1 MKKLVLIISAVY
13 CFAGFAQNSTFAQG
27 VSSNDLIDHPAQY
40 DGKIIVFTGEV
51 IGDIMIR
58 QDFAWL
64 NVSDKN
70 NALGVWLKKDLLKG
84 IIYTGNYK
92 NTGDQ
97 IEISGVFNR
106 VCSQHGGDMDIHAG
120 AIQKVENGGSIPYVA
135 DLNKR
140 RLSLTLLGI
149 IGGLWILMLLTKR

>member
-13 CFAGFAQNSTFAQG
+13 CFAGFAQNPAFAQG
-27 VSSNDLIDHPAQY
+27 VSSNDLIDQPARY
-40 DGKIIVFTGEV
+40 DGKIIAFAGEV
-51 IGDIMIR
+51 IGDIMVR

-70 NALGVWLKKDLLKG
+70 NALGVWVKKDLLKD

-92 NTGDQ
+92 NTGDRV
-97 IEISGVFNR
+97 EITGVFNR
-106 VCSQHGGDMDIHAG
+106 ACSQHGGDMDIHASVLKK
-120 AIQKVENGGSIPYVA
+120 IENGASIPYVA